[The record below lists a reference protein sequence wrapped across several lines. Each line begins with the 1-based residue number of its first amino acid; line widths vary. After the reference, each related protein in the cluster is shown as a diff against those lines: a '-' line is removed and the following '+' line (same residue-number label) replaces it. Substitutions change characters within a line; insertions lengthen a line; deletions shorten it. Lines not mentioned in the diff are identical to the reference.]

1 MNSQDI
7 NSLIFWAVGLIVAV
21 TVHEFMHAWTANYL
35 GDNTAKLMGRLSL
48 NPLVHLDPLGTLAL
62 LIFHFGWG
70 KPVQINP
77 NNFKNPKV
85 GWALVS
91 IAGPISNLITALVLS
106 LPLKFG
112 NLGAGITE
120 FLTTIIIVN
129 IVLMVFNLIPI
140 PPLDGSKVLYAIL
153 PNSVDTR
160 QLETYG
166 PILLLALVFLG
177 GGLIGNIINPAV
189 NFFLTIMV

>member
-1 MNSQDI
+1 VFSQDI
-7 NSLIFWAVGLIVAV
+7 NSLIFWAAGLIVAV
-21 TVHEFMHAWTANYL
+21 TIHEFAHAWTANYL

-48 NPLVHLDPLGTLAL
+48 NPLVHLDALGTLAL

-70 KPVQINP
+70 KPVQVNP

-91 IAGPISNLITALVLS
+91 IAGPVSNIVTALVLS
-106 LPLKFG
+106 VPLKFG
-112 NLGAGITE
+112 NLGAGVNE
-120 FLTTIIIVN
+120 LLTTIIIVN

-140 PPLDGSKVLYAIL
+140 PPLDGSKVLYAVL

-160 QLETYG
+160 QLEIYG

-177 GGLIGNIINPAV
+177 GGLIGSIINPAV